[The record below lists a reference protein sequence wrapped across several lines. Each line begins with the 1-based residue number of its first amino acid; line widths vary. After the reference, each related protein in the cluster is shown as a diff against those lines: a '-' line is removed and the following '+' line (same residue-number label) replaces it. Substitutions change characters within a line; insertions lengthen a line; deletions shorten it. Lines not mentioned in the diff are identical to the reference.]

1 MIMRATAA
9 RVLGAILLL
18 AAPSALAHGA
28 PKKAAP
34 KADAPS
40 EWYMRPEVLAVGAT
54 ALISIAPMAV
64 LPLLPEATGAGMTS
78 QPLLLC
84 FAAGGMLGD
93 VFLHTLPE
101 TLGGGHDHDD
111 DEHAHEHDDHADHK
125 HEHDHG
131 HDDDDHDD
139 HDHHE
144 HEHDHHDHKHDDHKH
159 EHDGHGHSH
168 SLADSLN
175 GLTVLGGFI
184 AFFFLEKAM
193 RHSRAGHGH
202 GHDHGHNHSPA
213 ARASPAPRRST
224 SPAKA
229 SPAKASGGVRKR
241 GGAAASPAK
250 SPARAPAPK
259 TPTAAAA
266 AASERLVA
274 GYLNLAAD
282 AAHNFTDGLMLGA
295 NFLSG
300 PRQGL
305 SATLAILFHEVPH
318 EVGDVAILMQAGFS
332 KWAAIRAQLSTALG
346 ALLGTLVGLAA
357 GRTNSALLQCFTA
370 GGFIYVATVDVLPS
384 LLRECSPKQSALELL
399 AMGAGIYLM
408 YLVLVLEA
416 YLE

>member
-1 MIMRATAA
+1 
-9 RVLGAILLL
+9 
-18 AAPSALAHGA
+18 
-28 PKKAAP
+28 
-34 KADAPS
+34 
-40 EWYMRPEVLAVGAT
+40 
-54 ALISIAPMAV
+54 
-64 LPLLPEATGAGMTS
+64 
-78 QPLLLC
+78 
-84 FAAGGMLGD
+84 
-93 VFLHTLPE
+93 
-101 TLGGGHDHDD
+101 
-111 DEHAHEHDDHADHK
+111 
-125 HEHDHG
+125 
-131 HDDDDHDD
+131 
-139 HDHHE
+139 
-144 HEHDHHDHKHDDHKH
+144 
-159 EHDGHGHSH
+159 
-168 SLADSLN
+168 
-175 GLTVLGGFI
+175 
-184 AFFFLEKAM
+184 M

-202 GHDHGHNHSPA
+202 GHSHGHGHNHSPA
-213 ARASPAPRRST
+213 AHASPPSRRST

-241 GGAAASPAK
+241 GGAAASPA
-250 SPARAPAPK
+250 RAPAPK
-259 TPTAAAA
+259 KPTAAAA

-416 YLE
+416 YLDG

>member
-1 MIMRATAA
+1 M
-9 RVLGAILLL
+9 
-18 AAPSALAHGA
+18 
-28 PKKAAP
+28 
-34 KADAPS
+34 
-40 EWYMRPEVLAVGAT
+40 
-54 ALISIAPMAV
+54 
-64 LPLLPEATGAGMTS
+64 
-78 QPLLLC
+78 
-84 FAAGGMLGD
+84 
-93 VFLHTLPE
+93 
-101 TLGGGHDHDD
+101 
-111 DEHAHEHDDHADHK
+111 
-125 HEHDHG
+125 
-131 HDDDDHDD
+131 
-139 HDHHE
+139 
-144 HEHDHHDHKHDDHKH
+144 
-159 EHDGHGHSH
+159 
-168 SLADSLN
+168 
-175 GLTVLGGFI
+175 LGGFI

-241 GGAAASPAK
+241 GGAAASPA
-250 SPARAPAPK
+250 RAPAPK
-259 TPTAAAA
+259 KPTAAAV